1 MVREMQPSDLEEV
14 LMISEECFNS
24 DAWSRQAFEKEFNLD
39 YSYRFVLEEE
49 GEIIGYAVVWQ
60 IYDEATIMSIAI
72 KKDRWGKGYGK
83 RLMEFLIEYFKG
95 KVSRLVLDVRR
106 SNIRAIRLYQSLG
119 FKIISFKEQGGVW
132 PPHCVQNTEGALFH
146 KDLFIPQDNRFIISK
161 GTSKDFDAYS
171 GFQGTVLDSLL
182 RERGIR
188 RVFVGG
194 VATDY
199 CVKNTVLGAINLGY
213 EAFLLLDGIKGV
225 GVNPGDS
232 ERAIEE
238 MLRAGAVG
246 ISIED
251 IG

>member
-1 MVREMQPSDLEEV
+1 MKVKLGPKDALIVVDMQRDFMPGAALPV
-14 LMISEECFNS
+14 P
-24 DAWSRQAFEKEFNLD
+24 
-39 YSYRFVLEEE
+39 E
-49 GEIIGYAVVWQ
+49 GDKIVP
-60 IYDEATIMSIAI
+60 
-72 KKDRWGKGYGK
+72 
-83 RLMEFLIEYFKG
+83 RLNQYVELFFKG
-95 KVSRLVLDVRR
+95 
-106 SNIRAIRLYQSLG
+106 SLPI
-119 FKIISFKEQGGVW
+119 FFTRDWHPPDHISFREQGGLW
-132 PPHCVQNTEGALFH
+132 PPHCVQNTEGAMFH
-146 KDLFIPQDNRFIISK
+146 KDLFIPHDNRFIISK

-199 CVKNTVLGAINLGY
+199 CVKNTVLGALNLGY

-225 GVNPGDS
+225 DVNPGDS

-246 ISIED
+246 VSMED

>member
-1 MVREMQPSDLEEV
+1 MKVKLSLKDALIVVDMQRDFMPGGALPV
-14 LMISEECFNS
+14 P
-24 DAWSRQAFEKEFNLD
+24 
-39 YSYRFVLEEE
+39 E
-49 GEIIGYAVVWQ
+49 GDKIIP
-60 IYDEATIMSIAI
+60 
-72 KKDRWGKGYGK
+72 
-83 RLMEFLIEYFKG
+83 RLNQYT
-95 KVSRLVLDVRR
+95 RLF
-106 SNIRAIRLYQSLG
+106 SSLG
-119 FKIISFKEQGGVW
+119 LPVFFTRDWHPPDHISFKEQGGVW

-225 GVNPGDS
+225 DVNPGDS

-238 MLRAGAVG
+238 MLRAGSVG

>member
-1 MVREMQPSDLEEV
+1 MKVKLSLKDALIVVDMQRDFMPGGALPV
-14 LMISEECFNS
+14 P
-24 DAWSRQAFEKEFNLD
+24 
-39 YSYRFVLEEE
+39 E
-49 GEIIGYAVVWQ
+49 GDKIIP
-60 IYDEATIMSIAI
+60 
-72 KKDRWGKGYGK
+72 
-83 RLMEFLIEYFKG
+83 RLNQYT
-95 KVSRLVLDVRR
+95 RLF
-106 SNIRAIRLYQSLG
+106 SSLG
-119 FKIISFKEQGGVW
+119 LPVFFTRDWHPPDHISFKEQGGVW

-225 GVNPGDS
+225 DVNPGDS

-238 MLRAGAVG
+238 MLRAGTVG

-251 IG
+251 VG

>member
-1 MVREMQPSDLEEV
+1 MKVKLSLKDALILVDMQRDFMPGGALPV
-14 LMISEECFNS
+14 P
-24 DAWSRQAFEKEFNLD
+24 
-39 YSYRFVLEEE
+39 E
-49 GEIIGYAVVWQ
+49 GDKIIP
-60 IYDEATIMSIAI
+60 
-72 KKDRWGKGYGK
+72 
-83 RLMEFLIEYFKG
+83 RLNQYT
-95 KVSRLVLDVRR
+95 RLF
-106 SNIRAIRLYQSLG
+106 SSLG
-119 FKIISFKEQGGVW
+119 LPVFFTRDWHPPDHISFKEQGGVW

-225 GVNPGDS
+225 DVNPGDS